1 MPGLFDDSDDD
12 FVVGP
17 PLDQRVIDG
26 VMEKIRTERVHWEG
40 YLTEIMKNDREKA
53 DKKLQKMMNVII
65 MLTITVLVM
74 TIALAFLGYV
84 LYKNPVTIV
93 INVDPASG
101 GQCPVEDAFE
111 EPVSGQTQVTEHYMF
126 QDMVQ
131 KAYVLGVSLS
141 KYKTLLISAPAALVV
156 TVVAVLI

>member
-26 VMEKIRTERVHWEG
+26 VMEKIRTERVQW
-40 YLTEIMKNDREKA
+40 DEKA

-101 GQCPVEDAFE
+101 GQCPVEDDFE
-111 EPVSGQTQVTEHYMF
+111 EPVSGQTQVTEHYMLQDAF
-126 QDMVQ
+126 QRF
-131 KAYVLGVSLS
+131 YVLGVSLS
-141 KYKTLLISAPAALVV
+141 KYQTPLISAAGALAV
-156 TVVAVLI
+156 TAVAVLT

>member
-1 MPGLFDDSDDD
+1 MPGTGLFDSSDDD

-26 VMEKIRTERVHWEG
+26 VMEKLRTERVQW
-40 YLTEIMKNDREKA
+40 DEKA

-74 TIALAFLGYV
+74 TIALACLGYV
-84 LYKNPVTIV
+84 LYNNPVTIV

-101 GQCPVEDAFE
+101 GQCPFEDDFE

-126 QDMVQ
+126 QDTFQ
-131 KAYVLGVSLS
+131 QASVLAMSVMKS
-141 KYKTLLISAPAALVV
+141 KNFIGFAVGSYFVTFVYLVA
-156 TVVAVLI
+156 TQTSP

>member
-1 MPGLFDDSDDD
+1 MPGAGLFDSSDDD

-26 VMEKIRTERVHWEG
+26 VMEKIRTERVQW
-40 YLTEIMKNDREKA
+40 DEKA

-84 LYKNPVTIV
+84 LYNNPVTIV

-111 EPVSGQTQVTEHYMF
+111 EPVSGQTQVTEHHVFQDIF
-126 QDMVQ
+126 QDMFH
-131 KAYVLGVSLS
+131 KASVLGVSLS
-141 KYKTLLISAPAALVV
+141 KYKTVLLSATGALAV
-156 TVVAVLI
+156 TAVAVLT

>member
-26 VMEKIRTERVHWEG
+26 VMEKIRTERVQW
-40 YLTEIMKNDREKA
+40 DEKA

-84 LYKNPVTIV
+84 LYNNPVTIV

-111 EPVSGQTQVTEHYMF
+111 EPVSGQTQVTEYHVFQNIF
-126 QDMVQ
+126 QDMFQ
-131 KAYVLGVSLS
+131 KASVLGVSLS
-141 KYKTLLISAPAALVV
+141 KYKTVLLSATGALAV
-156 TVVAVLI
+156 TAVAVLT

>member
-1 MPGLFDDSDDD
+1 MPDPGLFDSSDDD

-26 VMEKIRTERVHWEG
+26 VMEKIRTERVQW
-40 YLTEIMKNDREKA
+40 DEKA

-84 LYKNPVTIV
+84 LYNNPVTIV

-101 GQCPVEDAFE
+101 GQCPVEDDFE
-111 EPVSGQTQVTEHYMF
+111 EPVSGQTQVTEHHVFQDIF
-126 QDMVQ
+126 QDMFQ
-131 KAYVLGVSLS
+131 KASVLGVSLS
-141 KYKTLLISAPAALVV
+141 KYKTVLISATGALAV
-156 TVVAVLI
+156 TAVAVLT

>member
-1 MPGLFDDSDDD
+1 MPDPGLFDSSDDD

-26 VMEKIRTERVHWEG
+26 VMEKIRTERVQW
-40 YLTEIMKNDREKA
+40 DEKA
-53 DKKLQKMMNVII
+53 DKKLQKMMNVIV
-65 MLTITVLVM
+65 MLAIAVLVM
-74 TIALAFLGYV
+74 TIALAGLGYV

-126 QDMVQ
+126 QDTFQ
-131 KAYVLGVSLS
+131 QAYMLGVSLL
-141 KYKTLLISAPAALVV
+141 KYKTSLISAAGALAV
-156 TVVAVLI
+156 TAVAVLT